1 MNLDQIIP
9 TVPYVAA
16 VLVVGLFLWRVFVRM
31 FTGMEAR
38 FDDRLN
44 QMDSRFDDRLNQ
56 MENRFD
62 DRLNQM
68 ESRFDDRFTNVDSR
82 FEQIDNRFQQMESR
96 FDNRFSSLETRFESL
111 DKKVDGLAADHHSL
125 SRELSEFRG
134 EMRGRLSM
142 LVPQAAGEQ

>member
-9 TVPYVAA
+9 TVPDVAA

-31 FTGMEAR
+31 FAGVEAR
-38 FDDRLN
+38 FDDRL
-44 QMDSRFDDRLNQ
+44 DQ
-56 MENRFD
+56 MER
-62 DRLNQM
+62 
-68 ESRFDDRFTNVDSR
+68 RFDDRFTHIDSR

-96 FDNRFSSLETRFESL
+96 FENRFTSLETRFESL

-134 EMRGRLSM
+134 EMRGHLSM
-142 LVPQAAGEQ
+142 LVPQVAGEQ

>member
-31 FTGMEAR
+31 FAGVEAR

-44 QMDSRFDDRLNQ
+44 QMER
-56 MENRFD
+56 
-62 DRLNQM
+62 
-68 ESRFDDRFTNVDSR
+68 RFDDRFTHIDSR
-82 FEQIDNRFQQMESR
+82 FEQMESR
-96 FDNRFSSLETRFESL
+96 FENRFTSLETRFESL

-134 EMRGRLSM
+134 EMRGHLSM